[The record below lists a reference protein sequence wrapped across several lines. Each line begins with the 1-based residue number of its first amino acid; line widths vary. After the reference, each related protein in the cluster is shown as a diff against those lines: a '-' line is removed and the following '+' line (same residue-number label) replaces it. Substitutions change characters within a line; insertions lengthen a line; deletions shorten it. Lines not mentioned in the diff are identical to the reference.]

1 MEMSMFW
8 LVALI
13 IFGVVEGLTVGLTS
27 VWFALGSLAALI
39 AALLG
44 APTPIQVVVFLV
56 VSFLALLLLRPMTKR
71 YFNGSLVATNADRI
85 IGTEAVVTEAI
96 DNLIAQGRVTISG
109 MPWTARSVSGDPIG
123 VGITVLI
130 ERIEGVKVFVSPV
143 VKPCA
148 QCADTEK

>member
-1 MEMSMFW
+1 MEMSIFW
-8 LVALI
+8 LVALV
-13 IFGVVEGLTVGLTS
+13 IFGIVEGLTVGLTS

-56 VSFLALLLLRPMTKR
+56 VSFLTLLLLRPLTKS
-71 YFNGSLVATNADRI
+71 YFNKGLVATNADRV
-85 IGTEAVVTEAI
+85 IGAEAVVTEAI
-96 DNLIAQGRVTISG
+96 DNLNAQGRVTIVG

-123 VGITVLI
+123 AGATVCV

-143 VKPCA
+143 IKPCA
-148 QCADTEK
+148 QCADTE